1 MSRVVL
7 LAPAGVSSAHGVVD
21 QARLLL
27 TRLLEQGHDASLLVV
42 TSPRASIPATS
53 PDPVV
58 EANETRS
65 ALSQAWSRVP
75 DQVDV
80 VWIHWANYGLAE
92 HRGVGAPLRFARG
105 LRTWRRGHSG
115 ARVVVSVHEGWD
127 EPRGRQL
134 LRELRAFLQRLPL
147 QRALRSADAVSVNC
161 DRWLRRVEP
170 RAAGKVVKLVTP
182 TNFPVPADLPPA
194 DGRLDIVVMGGPDER
209 TRLLECLRGSDEWLR
224 DELDPRA
231 RVHDVGAQPRAES
244 PVHGMPV
251 VSHGF
256 LDASAIADLLGGC
269 RLGAIRLPK
278 DVVDKSTVAATY
290 RAFGLATWNFAT
302 DCIESPGSGPTTTAD
317 DLVEWA
323 LRA

>member
-1 MSRVVL
+1 VSRVVL

-58 EANETRS
+58 DAKETHS
-65 ALSQAWSRVP
+65 ALRQAWTLVP

-92 HRGVGAPLRFARG
+92 HRGVGSPQGFAHG
-105 LRTWRRGHSG
+105 LRRWRRVHPH
-115 ARVVVSVHEGWD
+115 ARLVLSVHEGWD
-127 EPRGRQL
+127 EPRGRQP

-147 QRALRSADAVSVNC
+147 ERAVQCADVVSVNC
-161 DRWLRRVEP
+161 DRWLRRVQP
-170 RAAGKVVKLVTP
+170 RVPGKVVKLVTP
-182 TNFPVPADLPPA
+182 TNFPVPADLPPIE
-194 DGRLDIVVMGGPDER
+194 GRRDIVVMGGPDER
-209 TRLLECLRGSDEWLR
+209 ARLLESLRANDEWVR
-224 DELDPRA
+224 SELDPRA
-231 RVHDVGAQPRAES
+231 RVHNIGAQPREES

-256 LDASAIADLLGGC
+256 LDVPAVVDLLSGC
-269 RLGAIRLPK
+269 RLGVIRIPA

-302 DCIESPGSGPTTTAD
+302 DCVEPAGSGPTTTAD